1 MTLILEGKAIDPK
14 NPANFPLDQF
24 PWLEA
29 VQKFCTF
36 WFSDESS
43 WQTNTSGST
52 SIPKTIS
59 LSRKLLEFSAR
70 NSLNWFGFDP
80 KTVGFALIIPASS
93 AGGFM
98 LLARAFMAEMDVLL
112 LPPSA
117 QIPSQEAFPS
127 EKKWFVPMLPNQFN
141 AFVRSENAAECSRL
155 FTGIL
160 LGGGPLETK
169 AEVAMKMLECPV
181 YHSYGMTETASHIAL
196 RKIFPAD
203 ANPPFRSLEGIEIRL
218 NKNDCLEIK
227 ASEINNGEWL
237 SSHDVAEIFEGNQFQ
252 IIGRA
257 DFVVNSGGLKIHPE
271 IVRKLI
277 SAHLPPEINDFE
289 LLGCPDDILGEK
301 LAIVIFTQK
310 EALKELVDPE
320 NWFNAIS
327 NPAERRTLP
336 RSIYLME
343 DIRPILAGGKTDF
356 MFLRKKIEEIVPV
369 WEKPKTKE

>member
-14 NPANFPLDQF
+14 NPAKIPVDQF
-24 PWLEA
+24 PWLKA
-29 VQKFCTF
+29 VQKFCAF
-36 WFSDESS
+36 WFSEEIF
-43 WQTNTSGST
+43 WEANTSGST
-52 SIPKTIS
+52 SSPKTIS
-59 LSRKLLEFSAR
+59 LSRELIEFSAR
-70 NSLNWFGFDP
+70 NSLNWFEFDQ
-80 KTVGFALIIPASS
+80 KTVGFALTIPASS

-98 LLARAFMAEMDVLL
+98 LLARAFLAEIDVLL

-117 QIPSQEAFPS
+117 QIPSREAFPS

-141 AFVRSENAAECSRL
+141 AFVRDENAAECSRL
-155 FTGIL
+155 FSGIL
-160 LGGGPLETK
+160 LGGGPLDPSSTADLQK
-169 AEVAMKMLECPV
+169 LNCPV
-181 YHSYGMTETASHIAL
+181 FHSYGMTETASHIGL
-196 RKIFPAD
+196 RKIHPGPE
-203 ANPPFRSLEGIEIRL
+203 NPLFQSLEGIEIRL

-237 SSHDVAEIFEGNQFQ
+237 TSHDVAEVFDGNQFT
-252 IIGRA
+252 IIGRT

-277 SAHLPPEINDFE
+277 SAYLPAEFKDFE

-301 LAIVIFTQK
+301 LAMVIFTQK
-310 EALKELVDPE
+310 EGLKEILNPD
-320 NWFNAIS
+320 NWFNAIL

-336 RSIYLME
+336 RSIYLIE
-343 DIRPILAGGKTDF
+343 EIRPILPGGKTDF